1 MLVGW
6 VLELGVVISNN
17 EHFIKKTLKQK
28 KTLWED
34 LTSCLHEHWVAV
46 FERTVVGCFHTIMT
60 HTRYAVWG

>member
-28 KTLWED
+28 NALGGFD
-34 LTSCLHEHWVAV
+34 LHEHWVAV
-46 FERTVVGCFHTIMT
+46 FERTAVSCFHTIMT
-60 HTRYAVWG
+60 RTRYADWG